1 MGLLCII
8 KFYKINKK
16 LFGGFK
22 VALTGVIDALKKA
35 SLEEIGVSF
44 SLADIMRDLKIDGN
58 NVYIKLFSPSEKYHD
73 FLKSKTEEVLK
84 SLGADKI
91 DIEFTNEPPQQQQQ
105 QPPQPPPQANP
116 FESRRRIPN
125 IKKVIAVASGKG
137 GVGKSTVAV
146 NLAASLKKLGYEVGY
161 LDADMYGPSGPTMLG
176 AKDKQVL
183 AREDNKLIPPV
194 AHGIKMMSIGL
205 LLPSE
210 DTPVIWRG
218 PVLFKA
224 LNQFLFDIDWGDEGL
239 DFLIIDLP
247 PGTGDVQ
254 ITLGQTA
261 EIDGAIIVTTPQDVA
276 LVDVKKGIQMFN
288 EVMIPVLGI
297 VENMS
302 YFVCPDNNKKY
313 EIFGKSKTE
322 QVAKQYNTKV
332 LGKVPIEPKVAE
344 FSDLGIPI
352 VLAKEE
358 TASAQAFLDIAKNL
372 IKELSS

>member
-1 MGLLCII
+1 M
-8 KFYKINKK
+8 
-16 LFGGFK
+16 
-22 VALTGVIDALKKA
+22 ALQGVMDTLKNA
-35 SLEEIGVSF
+35 NLEEIGVSF
-44 SLADIMRDLKIDGN
+44 SLADLLRDIRIDGN

-73 FLKSKTEEVLK
+73 YLREKAETVLK
-84 SLGADKI
+84 SIGAEQVEV
-91 DIEFTNEPPQQQQQ
+91 EFTSEPPKQQQQ
-105 QPPQPPPQANP
+105 QPPQPPPQENP
-116 FESRRRIPN
+116 FENRRRIPGV
-125 IKKVIAVASGKG
+125 KKVIAVASGKG

-146 NLAASLKKLGYEVGY
+146 NLAAALKKMGYEVGY

-176 AKDKQVL
+176 AKDKQVT
-183 AREDNKLIPPV
+183 ATPDNKLIPPE

-224 LNQFLFDIDWGDEGL
+224 LSQFLFDINWGEGL

-261 EIDGAIIVTTPQDVA
+261 EIDGAVIVTTPQDVA
-276 LVDVKKGIQMFN
+276 LIDVKKGIQMFN
-288 EVMIPVLGI
+288 EVQIPVLGI

-302 YFVCPDNNKKY
+302 YFVCPDTGKAY

-322 QVAKQYNTKV
+322 EIAKQYNTEL
-332 LGKVPIEPKVAE
+332 LGKIPIEPKVAE
-344 FSDLGIPI
+344 FADLGIPI
-352 VLAKEE
+352 VLAKEDSD
-358 TASAQAFLDIAKNL
+358 SAKAFMEIAQNVIRK
-372 IKELSS
+372 LSE

>member
-1 MGLLCII
+1 M
-8 KFYKINKK
+8 
-16 LFGGFK
+16 
-22 VALTGVIDALKKA
+22 ALQGVMDSLKHA
-35 SLEEIGVSF
+35 TLEEIGVSF
-44 SLADIMRDLKIDGN
+44 SLADILRDIRIDGN
-58 NVYIKLFSPSEKYHD
+58 NVYLVLFSPSEKYYD
-73 FLKSKTEEVLK
+73 YLKEKAEKVLK
-84 SLGADKI
+84 SLGAEKVEV
-91 DIEFTNEPPQQQQQ
+91 EFTTEPPKQQ
-105 QPPQPPPQANP
+105 QPPPPPTAQQNP
-116 FESRRRIPN
+116 FENRRRIPN
-125 IKKVIAVASGKG
+125 VKKVIAVASGKG

-146 NLAASLKKLGYEVGY
+146 NLTAALKKMGYNVGY

-183 AREDNKLIPPV
+183 AKEGDILIAPES
-194 AHGIKMMSIGL
+194 HGIKLMSIGL

-224 LNQFLFDIDWGDEGL
+224 LTQFLFDIDWGEEEL

-261 EIDGAIIVTTPQDVA
+261 EIDGAVIVTTPQDVA
-276 LVDVKKGIQMFN
+276 LIDVKKGIQMFN
-288 EVMIPVLGI
+288 EVQIPVLGV

-302 YFVCPDNNKKY
+302 YFVCPESGKKY
-313 EIFGKSKTE
+313 EIFGKSRTE
-322 QVAKQYNTKV
+322 EIAKKYNTEV

-352 VLAKEE
+352 VLAKEDSD
-358 TASAQAFLDIAKNL
+358 SAKAFVEIAQNL
-372 IKELSS
+372 IRKLSE

>member
-1 MGLLCII
+1 M
-8 KFYKINKK
+8 
-16 LFGGFK
+16 
-22 VALTGVIDALKKA
+22 ALTGVIDRLKNTN
-35 SLEEIGVSF
+35 LQEIGVSF

-73 FLKSKTEEVLK
+73 YLKEKATTVLK
-84 SLGADKI
+84 EIGAEKVEV
-91 DIEFTNEPPQQQQQ
+91 EFTSEPPKQQQQ

-125 IKKVIAVASGKG
+125 VKKVIAVASGKG

-146 NLAASLKKLGYEVGY
+146 NLASALKKMGYEVGY

-176 AKDKQVL
+176 AKDKQVM
-183 AREDNKLIPPV
+183 ARPDNKLIPPV
-194 AHGIKMMSIGL
+194 VHGIKIMSIGL

-224 LNQFLFDIDWGDEGL
+224 LNQFLFDIDWGEEGL

-261 EIDGAIIVTTPQDVA
+261 EIDGAVIVTTPQDVA

-288 EVMIPVLGI
+288 EVQIPVLGI

-322 QVAKQYNTKV
+322 EIAKSYNTEL
-332 LGKVPIEPKVAE
+332 LGKIPIEPKVAE

-352 VLAKEE
+352 VFAKEDSQ
-358 TASAQAFLDIAKNL
+358 SAKAFMEIAQKL
-372 IKELSS
+372 IKKLSL

>member
-1 MGLLCII
+1 M
-8 KFYKINKK
+8 
-16 LFGGFK
+16 
-22 VALTGVIDALKKA
+22 ALQGVMDSLKRTT
-35 SLEEIGVSF
+35 LDEIGVSF
-44 SLADIMRDLKIDGN
+44 SLADLLRDIKINDE
-58 NVYIKLFSPSEKYHD
+58 NVEILLFSPSEKYYE
-73 FLKSKTEEVLK
+73 FLQQKAEEALKSVGAKEVK
-84 SLGADKI
+84 V
-91 DIEFTNEPPQQQQQ
+91 EFTSEPPKQQQQA
-105 QPPQPPPQANP
+105 PTPPPQENP
-116 FESRRRIPN
+116 FENKKRITK
-125 IKKVIAVASGKG
+125 IKKVIAIASGKG

-146 NLAASLKKLGYEVGY
+146 NLAAALKKMGYNVGY

-183 AREDNKLIPPV
+183 AKEGNILIAPES
-194 AHGIKMMSIGL
+194 HGIKIMSIGL

-224 LNQFLFDIDWGDEGL
+224 LGQFLFDIDWGDEEL

-276 LVDVKKGIQMFN
+276 LIDVKKGIQMFN
-288 EVMIPVLGI
+288 EVEIPILGI

-302 YFVCPDNNKKY
+302 YFICPDNNKKY

-322 QVAKQYNTKV
+322 EIAKQYGTEV
-332 LGKVPIEPKVAE
+332 LSKIPIEPKVAE
-344 FSDLGIPI
+344 FGDLGIPI
-352 VLAKEE
+352 VLAKPDSDSAKAFEE
-358 TASAQAFLDIAKNL
+358 AAQNL
-372 IKELSS
+372 IKRLSQ

>member
-1 MGLLCII
+1 M
-8 KFYKINKK
+8 
-16 LFGGFK
+16 
-22 VALTGVIDALKKA
+22 ALQGVMDSLKRTT
-35 SLEEIGVSF
+35 LDEIGVSF
-44 SLADIMRDLKIDGN
+44 SLADLLRDIKINDE
-58 NVYIKLFSPSEKYHD
+58 NVEILLFSPSEKYYE
-73 FLKSKTEEVLK
+73 FLQQKAEEALKSVGAKEVK
-84 SLGADKI
+84 V
-91 DIEFTNEPPQQQQQ
+91 EFTSEPPKQQQQA
-105 QPPQPPPQANP
+105 PTPPPQENP
-116 FESRRRIPN
+116 FENKKRIPKV
-125 IKKVIAVASGKG
+125 KKVIAVASGKG

-146 NLAASLKKLGYEVGY
+146 NLAAALKKMGYNVGY

-183 AREDNKLIPPV
+183 AKEGNILIAPES
-194 AHGIKMMSIGL
+194 HGIKIMSIGL

-224 LNQFLFDIDWGDEGL
+224 LGQFLFDIDWGDEEL

-276 LVDVKKGIQMFN
+276 LIDVKKGIQMFN
-288 EVMIPVLGI
+288 EVEIPILGI

-302 YFVCPDNNKKY
+302 YFICPDNNKKY

-322 QVAKQYNTKV
+322 EIAKQYGTEV
-332 LGKVPIEPKVAE
+332 LAKIPIEPKVAE
-344 FSDLGIPI
+344 FGDLGIPI
-352 VLAKEE
+352 VLAKPGSDSAKAFEE
-358 TASAQAFLDIAKNL
+358 AAQNL
-372 IKELSS
+372 IKRLSQ

>member
-1 MGLLCII
+1 M
-8 KFYKINKK
+8 
-16 LFGGFK
+16 
-22 VALTGVIDALKKA
+22 ALTGVIDRLKNTN
-35 SLEEIGVSF
+35 LQEIGVSF

-73 FLKSKTEEVLK
+73 YLKEKATTVLK
-84 SLGADKI
+84 EIGAEKVEV
-91 DIEFTNEPPQQQQQ
+91 EFTSEPPKQQQQ

-125 IKKVIAVASGKG
+125 VKKVIAVASGKG

-146 NLAASLKKLGYEVGY
+146 NLASALKKMGYEVGY

-176 AKDKQVL
+176 AKDKQVM
-183 AREDNKLIPPV
+183 ARPDNKLIPPV
-194 AHGIKMMSIGL
+194 AHGIKIMSIGL

-224 LNQFLFDIDWGDEGL
+224 LNQFLFDIDWGEEGL

-261 EIDGAIIVTTPQDVA
+261 EIDGAVIVTTPQDVA

-288 EVMIPVLGI
+288 EVQIPVLGI

-322 QVAKQYNTKV
+322 EIAKSYNTEL
-332 LGKVPIEPKVAE
+332 LGKIPIEPKVAE

-352 VLAKEE
+352 VFAKEDSQ
-358 TASAQAFLDIAKNL
+358 SAKAFMEIAQKL
-372 IKELSS
+372 IKKLSL

>member
-1 MGLLCII
+1 M
-8 KFYKINKK
+8 
-16 LFGGFK
+16 
-22 VALTGVIDALKKA
+22 ALQGVMDTLKNA
-35 SLEEIGVSF
+35 NLEEIGVSF
-44 SLADIMRDLKIDGN
+44 SLADLLRDLRIDGN

-73 FLKSKTEEVLK
+73 YLKEKAEKVLK
-84 SLGADKI
+84 SIGAEQVEV
-91 DIEFTNEPPQQQQQ
+91 EFTSEPPKQQQ
-105 QPPQPPPQANP
+105 QPPQPPPQQNP
-116 FESRRRIPN
+116 FENRRRIPGV
-125 IKKVIAVASGKG
+125 KKVIAVASGKG

-146 NLAASLKKLGYEVGY
+146 NLAAALKKMGYEVGY

-176 AKDKQVL
+176 AKDKQVT
-183 AREDNKLIPPV
+183 ATPDNKLIPPE

-224 LNQFLFDIDWGDEGL
+224 LSQFLFDINWGEGL

-261 EIDGAIIVTTPQDVA
+261 EIDGAVIVTTPQDVA
-276 LVDVKKGIQMFN
+276 LIDVKKGIQMFN
-288 EVMIPVLGI
+288 EVQIPVLGI

-302 YFVCPDNNKKY
+302 YFVCPDNGKAY

-322 QVAKQYNTKV
+322 EIAKQYNTEL
-332 LGKVPIEPKVAE
+332 LGKIPIEPKVAE
-344 FSDLGIPI
+344 FADLGIPI
-352 VLAKEE
+352 VLAKEDSN
-358 TASAQAFLDIAKNL
+358 SAKAFMEIAQNVIRK
-372 IKELSS
+372 LSE

>member
-1 MGLLCII
+1 L
-8 KFYKINKK
+8 
-16 LFGGFK
+16 
-22 VALTGVIDALKKA
+22 ALSGVMDALKRT
-35 SLEEIGVSF
+35 SLSEIGVSF
-44 SLADIMRDLKIDGN
+44 SLADILRDLQIDGN
-58 NVYIKLFSPSEKYHD
+58 NVYIKLFAPSEKYHE
-73 FLKSKTEEVLK
+73 FLERKAKEVLGG
-84 SLGADKI
+84 LGAESVKV
-91 DIEFTNEPPQQQQQ
+91 EFTSEPPKTQQPPQ
-105 QPPQPPPQANP
+105 QPPQPPPQQNP
-116 FESRRRIPN
+116 FENRRKIPKV
-125 IKKVIAVASGKG
+125 KKVIAVASGKG

-146 NLAASLKKLGYEVGY
+146 NLAAALKKLGYEVGY

-183 AREDNKLIPPV
+183 GTEDNKLIPPE

-205 LLPSE
+205 MLPSE
-210 DTPVIWRG
+210 DTPIIWRG

-261 EIDGAIIVTTPQDVA
+261 DIDGAVIVTTPQDVA

-288 EVMIPVLGI
+288 EVQIPVLGV

-302 YFVCPDNNKKY
+302 YFICPDNNKKY

-322 QVAKQYNTKV
+322 ELAKNYGIDL
-332 LGKVPIEPKVAE
+332 LGKIPIEPKVAE

-352 VLAKEE
+352 VLAKEDSP
-358 TASAQAFLDIAKNL
+358 SAEAFLNIAREL
-372 IKELSS
+372 IKKLSQ

>member
-1 MGLLCII
+1 M
-8 KFYKINKK
+8 
-16 LFGGFK
+16 
-22 VALTGVIDALKKA
+22 ALTGVIDRLKITN
-35 SLEEIGVSF
+35 LQEIGVSF

-73 FLKSKTEEVLK
+73 YLKEKATTVLK
-84 SLGADKI
+84 EIGAEKVEV
-91 DIEFTNEPPQQQQQ
+91 EFTSEPPKQQQQ

-125 IKKVIAVASGKG
+125 VKKVIAVASGKG

-146 NLAASLKKLGYEVGY
+146 NLASALKKMGYEVGY

-176 AKDKQVL
+176 AKDKQVM
-183 AREDNKLIPPV
+183 ARPDNKLIPPV
-194 AHGIKMMSIGL
+194 AHGIKIMSIGL

-224 LNQFLFDIDWGDEGL
+224 LNQFLFDIDWGEEGL

-261 EIDGAIIVTTPQDVA
+261 EIDGAVIVTTPQDVA

-288 EVMIPVLGI
+288 EVQIPVLGI

-322 QVAKQYNTKV
+322 EIAKSYNTEL
-332 LGKVPIEPKVAE
+332 LGKIPIEPKVAE

-352 VLAKEE
+352 VFAKEDSQ
-358 TASAQAFLDIAKNL
+358 SAKAFMEIAQKL
-372 IKELSS
+372 IKKLSL

>member
-1 MGLLCII
+1 M
-8 KFYKINKK
+8 
-16 LFGGFK
+16 
-22 VALTGVIDALKKA
+22 ALSGVIDKLKNA
-35 SLEEIGVSF
+35 TLQEIGVSF

-58 NVYIKLFSPSEKYHD
+58 NVYIKLFSPSEKYYD
-73 FLKSKTEEVLK
+73 YLKEKVEKVLK
-84 SLGADKI
+84 EIGAENVKV
-91 DIEFTNEPPQQQQQ
+91 EFTTEPPQTAQQQ

-125 IKKVIAVASGKG
+125 VKKVIAVASGKG

-146 NLAASLKKLGYEVGY
+146 NLTASLKKMGYEVGY

-176 AKDKQVL
+176 AKDKQVM
-183 AREDNKLIPPV
+183 ARPDNKLIPPV

-224 LNQFLFDIDWGDEGL
+224 LNQFLFDIDWGEEGL

-247 PGTGDVQ
+247 PGTGDIQ
-254 ITLGQTA
+254 ITLGQTT
-261 EIDGAIIVTTPQDVA
+261 EIDGAVIVTTPQDVA

-288 EVMIPVLGI
+288 EVQIPVLGV

-302 YFVCPDNNKKY
+302 YFICPDNNKKY

-322 QVAKQYNTKV
+322 EIAKNYNV
-332 LGKVPIEPKVAE
+332 ELLGRIPIEPKVAE

-352 VLAKEE
+352 VLAKEDSD
-358 TASAQAFLDIAKNL
+358 SAKAFMEIAQNL
-372 IKELSS
+372 INKLSKQ

>member
-1 MGLLCII
+1 M
-8 KFYKINKK
+8 
-16 LFGGFK
+16 
-22 VALTGVIDALKKA
+22 ALQGVMDTLKNA
-35 SLEEIGVSF
+35 NLEEIGVSF
-44 SLADIMRDLKIDGN
+44 SLADLLRDLRIDGN

-73 FLKSKTEEVLK
+73 YLKEKAEKVLK
-84 SLGADKI
+84 SIGAEQVEV
-91 DIEFTNEPPQQQQQ
+91 EFTSEPPKQQQP
-105 QPPQPPPQANP
+105 PPQPPPQQNP
-116 FESRRRIPN
+116 FENRRRIPGV
-125 IKKVIAVASGKG
+125 KKVIAVASGKG

-146 NLAASLKKLGYEVGY
+146 NLAAALKKMGYEVGY

-176 AKDKQVL
+176 AKDKQVT
-183 AREDNKLIPPV
+183 ATPDNKLIPPE

-224 LNQFLFDIDWGDEGL
+224 LSQFLFDINWGEGL

-261 EIDGAIIVTTPQDVA
+261 EIDGAVIVTTPQDVA
-276 LVDVKKGIQMFN
+276 LIDVKKGIQMFN
-288 EVMIPVLGI
+288 EVQIPVLGI

-302 YFVCPDNNKKY
+302 YFVCPDNGKAY

-322 QVAKQYNTKV
+322 EIAKQYNTEL
-332 LGKVPIEPKVAE
+332 LGKIPIEPKVAE
-344 FSDLGIPI
+344 FADLGIPI
-352 VLAKEE
+352 VLAKEDSN
-358 TASAQAFLDIAKNL
+358 SAKAFMEIAQNVIRK
-372 IKELSS
+372 LSE